1 MLAMNSLS
9 FVRCVKYVTFL
20 TVCLTTNISAKEI
33 SHQNAV
39 SGCAHC
45 HGATA
50 AKEPVALK
58 GCDKCHAQPDSSF
71 LLKVADKTSAVEP
84 VKGAAGMSLP
94 MYYAQT
100 RVGTAPNAMIAI
112 PAGEFLRDS
121 DVRLADEG
129 PQHSMH
135 LPSFSI
141 DKYEVTN
148 LQYKQFIDATN
159 RRSPE
164 HFRNRTFPEGKADH
178 PVTYVSWFDAKVYC
192 EWAAKRLPTDQEWEK
207 AARGTDGRIFPWG
220 NSFGVERANTPVRWG
235 QLKVEGDTTPVGA
248 FKEGISPYGMYDA
261 SGNVWEWTDAWY
273 QPYPGNTRT
282 NENYGEKYRVLK
294 GGSWWDCSFYKCGIS
309 APVFNRS
316 FFSPKVKNSS
326 FGFRCAKDA
335 K

>member
-112 PAGEFLRDS
+112 PAGAFLRGS
-121 DVRLADEG
+121 DVRLPMKG
-129 PQHSMH
+129 R
-135 LPSFSI
+135 SI
-141 DKYEVTN
+141 
-148 LQYKQFIDATN
+148 QC
-159 RRSPE
+159 
-164 HFRNRTFPEGKADH
+164 
-178 PVTYVSWFDAKVYC
+178 TYPRFQV
-192 EWAAKRLPTDQEWEK
+192 
-207 AARGTDGRIFPWG
+207 I
-220 NSFGVERANTPVRWG
+220 NT
-235 QLKVEGDTTPVGA
+235 K
-248 FKEGISPYGMYDA
+248 
-261 SGNVWEWTDAWY
+261 
-273 QPYPGNTRT
+273 
-282 NENYGEKYRVLK
+282 
-294 GGSWWDCSFYKCGIS
+294 
-309 APVFNRS
+309 
-316 FFSPKVKNSS
+316 
-326 FGFRCAKDA
+326 
-335 K
+335 